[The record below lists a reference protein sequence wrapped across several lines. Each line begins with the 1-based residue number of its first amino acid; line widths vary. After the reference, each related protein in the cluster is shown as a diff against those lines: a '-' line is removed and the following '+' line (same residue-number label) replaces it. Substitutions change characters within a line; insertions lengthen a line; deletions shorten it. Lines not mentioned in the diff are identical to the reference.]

1 MTPLDLLGWLA
12 AALGMSSTLP
22 QLVRLF
28 RVRRTEGL
36 SLSLFQ
42 LNAAA
47 SAAWAFHGYL
57 VQQPQLQWPNI
68 VVLVLSLLV
77 VVMIT
82 RDRGQSFWGKQ
93 IVVALLVAALI
104 CVDLW
109 LGPVVFGILVA
120 LPYAIGVLS
129 QLRSMHRATRL
140 SGVSPVYLLVAF
152 LVEALW
158 FIWGVLVWELAITVS
173 AATMGALCA
182 VNVGYWAHRRWGRGQ
197 GPTTGGGASRET
209 EPADALA

>member
-12 AALGMSSTLP
+12 ASLGMASTLP

-36 SLSLFQ
+36 SLALFQ

-47 SAAWAFHGYL
+47 SAAWAFHGFL

-68 VVLVLSLLV
+68 VVLVLSLAV
-77 VVMIT
+77 VVLIT
-82 RDRGQSFWGKQ
+82 RDRKQSFWAKQ
-93 IVVALLVAALI
+93 VVPTLVVAALI
-104 CVDLW
+104 GVDLW

-129 QLRSMHRATRL
+129 QLRSMHCAAHL
-140 SGVSPVYLLVAF
+140 SGVSPVYLLVLF
-152 LVEALW
+152 LVEVLW
-158 FIWGVLVWELAITVS
+158 FVWGVLVWELAITVS
-173 AATMGALCA
+173 AAIMGTLCA
-182 VNVGYWAHRRWGRGQ
+182 VNLGYWMYRRSGRHH
-197 GPTTGGGASRET
+197 A
-209 EPADALA
+209 PATATPRTVDT